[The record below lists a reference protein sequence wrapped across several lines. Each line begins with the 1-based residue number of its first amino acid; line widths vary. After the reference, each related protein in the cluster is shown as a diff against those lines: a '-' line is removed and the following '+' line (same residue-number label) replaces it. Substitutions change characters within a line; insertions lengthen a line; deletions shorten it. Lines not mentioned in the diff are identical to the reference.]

1 MLGNSRSSTTVSL
14 RLRAVFAAA
23 VTGTAFVFRRRIS
36 QATTHLAFTAGLWA
50 TSIFLIVLFQNLVSK
65 ANARTL
71 VPLLLILVTLLAV
84 ANGIRLIQR
93 VLKDY

>member
-1 MLGNSRSSTTVSL
+1 MADLLTILFSL
-14 RLRAVFAAA
+14 FAGVVFAAA

-36 QATTHLAFTAGLWA
+36 QATTSLAFTAGLWV

-65 ANARTL
+65 ANVRTL
-71 VPLLLILVTLLAV
+71 VPLLLTLITLLAV

-93 VLKDY
+93 VLKGY